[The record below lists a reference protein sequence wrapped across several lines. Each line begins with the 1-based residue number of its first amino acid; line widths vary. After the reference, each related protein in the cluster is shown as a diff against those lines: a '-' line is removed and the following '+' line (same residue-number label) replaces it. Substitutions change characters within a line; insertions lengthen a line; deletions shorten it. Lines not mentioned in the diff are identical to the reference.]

1 MIEDDWSMVELT
13 LQNGDDDTPQ
23 KVQGFLAGMELKP
36 IPQCE
41 FGARNHYKPGL
52 QFAPQHSFRFDLL
65 ILACP
70 SYFSQDFGM
79 FFFGVAN
86 AGARSSAS
94 SGSLT
99 LTEFTGISKLK
110 HGQTLKIQIRYW
122 NILKYKIMYKTR
134 NSQLNSCFQ
143 VKVDGMGTLTGATT
157 IALIVQCSEC
167 SGMLR
172 CSMSNSFYNLFS
184 LEHER
189 RQKTKLIQVVDS
201 FNMF

>member
-1 MIEDDWSMVELT
+1 MVELT

-79 FFFGVAN
+79 FFFFGVAN
-86 AGARSSAS
+86 AGARSSASSGS

-110 HGQTLKIQIRYW
+110 HGQTLKIQIRY
-122 NILKYKIMYKTR
+122 
-134 NSQLNSCFQ
+134 
-143 VKVDGMGTLTGATT
+143 
-157 IALIVQCSEC
+157 
-167 SGMLR
+167 
-172 CSMSNSFYNLFS
+172 
-184 LEHER
+184 
-189 RQKTKLIQVVDS
+189 
-201 FNMF
+201 